1 MKVNFII
8 AVITVTFLSQ
18 TLKVDLIPDETVT
31 NITPKITA
39 GQAFQTSKQPQPHP
53 SERSAVFIPPLRL
66 PSDLTAPSGNFKFLP
81 TASRYLGCTL
91 KQPGSCLVNHT
102 ETKGI
107 RANVIG

>member
-1 MKVNFII
+1 MKVNVII

-18 TLKVDLIPDETVT
+18 TLKADLVPDETVT
-31 NITPKITA
+31 NIIPKITA
-39 GQAFQTSKQPQPHP
+39 GQTLQTSKPPQPHP
-53 SERSAVFIPPLRL
+53 SERSAVFIPPLGL

-81 TASRYLGCTL
+81 AASHYLGYTL

-107 RANVIG
+107 RTNVIG

>member
-18 TLKVDLIPDETVT
+18 TLKVALVPDEIVT
-31 NITPKITA
+31 NIIPKITA
-39 GQAFQTSKQPQPHP
+39 GQTFQISKQPQPHP
-53 SERSAVFIPPLRL
+53 SAVFIPPLRL
-66 PSDLTAPSGNFKFLP
+66 PSDLTVPSGNFKFLP
-81 TASRYLGCTL
+81 TASHYLGCTL

-107 RANVIG
+107 RTNVIG